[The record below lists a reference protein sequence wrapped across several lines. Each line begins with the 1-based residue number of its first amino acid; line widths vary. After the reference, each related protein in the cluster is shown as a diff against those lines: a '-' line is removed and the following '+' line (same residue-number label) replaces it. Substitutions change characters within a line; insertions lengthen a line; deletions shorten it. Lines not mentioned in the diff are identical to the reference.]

1 MVQRLASLGSLATR
15 AFVVVAVL
23 EALSWVGLLSGM
35 YVKFLTGAGDLGVRV
50 FGPVH
55 GTVFLAYVVLTVV
68 VSRLH
73 RWSWHTT
80 LLGLVCSVPPFATL
94 AFERWVVRSGRLRL
108 AEPTGRP
115 LTDGRPATVRDV

>member
-1 MVQRLASLGSLATR
+1 MVERLATR
-15 AFVVVAVL
+15 AFVVTAVL

-35 YVKFLTGAGDLGVRV
+35 YVKYLTDAGDLGVRV

-55 GTVFLAYVVLTVV
+55 GGVFVAYVVLTAV

-73 RWSWHTT
+73 RWSWRTT

-94 AFERWVVRSGRLRL
+94 AFEWWVVRSGRLRL
-108 AEPTGRP
+108 AERTGRP
-115 LTDGRPATVRDV
+115 LTGRRPATVRDL